1 MSKNTVCLWFNG
13 GAEAAA
19 RFYAQVFPD
28 SAVSAVHRAP
38 SDFPGGKAE
47 LVTAATYFAG
57 EEMTRTIADY
67 VDEPN
72 PVAAFAHMWS
82 DVLIGTDFEGGCP
95 IMAAACSGAEAPD
108 AKAAAAEVFASWGR
122 LLTARWVRDGI
133 TEAVALVPRVVAVVG
148 QVEVLLGQFS
158 DVLGRVQEV
167 VDRVDGVLVAVDR
180 TRERADEAITAIDA
194 TRPLAEVVDDI
205 LRLAG

>member
-1 MSKNTVCLWFNG
+1 MRVRERLTSATATLMQHYGVAG
-13 GAEAAA
+13 TGI
-19 RFYAQVFPD
+19 AQILDASGVTRR
-28 SAVSAVHRAP
+28 SIYLN
-38 SDFPGGKAE
+38 FPGGKAE

-57 EEMTRTIADY
+57 EEMARTIADY

-133 TEAVALVPRVVAVVG
+133 AEDVARSLSTTVVASLEGAVILSRAARSTTPLE
-148 QVEVLLGQFS
+148 QVSHHLEELIAVHRPP
-158 DVLGRVQEV
+158 VRRGR
-167 VDRVDGVLVAVDR
+167 R
-180 TRERADEAITAIDA
+180 TT
-194 TRPLAEVVDDI
+194 
-205 LRLAG
+205 